1 MRNGDIV
8 ANKINGIVGTVI
20 KTYTPTAC
28 GEQVMIKTL
37 DGRKYHAPT
46 VTWVKL
52 KIGIDQLHDVR
63 QMLMRTSDQ
72 FPGNVRIDQLHDV
85 RQMLMAATGESEEKY
100 LNPYGEYVLTFA
112 RNHGI
117 TIEEAY
123 EQPMVKARREY
134 FERTGR

>member
-63 QMLMRTSDQ
+63 QMLM
-72 FPGNVRIDQLHDV
+72 
-85 RQMLMAATGESEEKY
+85 AATGESEEKY